1 MAVVLSQFEER
12 AEAEAIK
19 LSVMVVCEDLAA
31 WRRAKNFFDQLSMRL
46 GTATRVDRN
55 FWRVNLLRTPLLQEQ
70 AAVEASRADL
80 IVLSLDSRTGMSED
94 VKKWMGRWLDHKEN
108 RAYCLGVL
116 QDYDLEDANQS
127 RPVTEYMERMAV
139 TAGTAF
145 FSCNTQME
153 DDVAN
158 TLTTLVKFRGQPSS
172 AGGLALRHPGQSP
185 RKEGQDND

>member
-1 MAVVLSQFEER
+1 
-12 AEAEAIK
+12 
-19 LSVMVVCEDLAA
+19 
-31 WRRAKNFFDQLSMRL
+31 
-46 GTATRVDRN
+46 
-55 FWRVNLLRTPLLQEQ
+55 
-70 AAVEASRADL
+70 
-80 IVLSLDSRTGMSED
+80 MSED